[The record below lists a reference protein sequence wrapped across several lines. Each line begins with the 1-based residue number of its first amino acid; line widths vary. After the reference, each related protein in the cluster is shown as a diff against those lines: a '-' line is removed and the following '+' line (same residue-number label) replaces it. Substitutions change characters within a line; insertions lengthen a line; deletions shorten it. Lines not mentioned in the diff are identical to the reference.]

1 MRYPTAPKVKA
12 AGATAG
18 LGALALQT
26 ALSYV
31 TGHQTQLS
39 GQIGHLAVA
48 ALVWAGTHLA
58 GYLAPHQDRP
68 VPRPG
73 AGERKVPPFH

>member
-1 MRYPTAPKVKA
+1 MSYPVEAKVKA

-18 LGALALQT
+18 FGALALQT
-26 ALSYV
+26 ALAYV

-39 GQIGHLAVA
+39 AQLGHLAVA
-48 ALVWAGTHLA
+48 ALLWAGTHLA

-68 VPRPG
+68 PRAPQQG
-73 AGERKVPPFH
+73 G